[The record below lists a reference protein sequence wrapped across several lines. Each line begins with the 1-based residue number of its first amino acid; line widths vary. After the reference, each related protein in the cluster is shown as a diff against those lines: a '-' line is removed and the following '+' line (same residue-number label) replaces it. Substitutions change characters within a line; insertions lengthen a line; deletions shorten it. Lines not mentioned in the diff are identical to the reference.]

1 MNGTAELR
9 THWPLA
15 DRGAEDQPDALF
27 NLLLARDQGD
37 AAGGVGSQRE
47 GPAGPDEFFAHCAI
61 TFVWPAEPI
70 IMGAPVGTQVPPTG
84 GSPRRTGIPPT
95 STFVLP
101 DGMMPLMH
109 GPLAT
114 GGGGNAQPAI
124 TYDAGMVTTG

>member
-70 IMGAPVGTQVPPTG
+70 IMGVPVGTQVPPTG
-84 GSPRRTGIPPT
+84 GSPRRDGLPPT
-95 STFVLP
+95 STFGLTVVHCP
-101 DGMMPLMH
+101 WPPCMQVTVPPMFTI
-109 GPLAT
+109 GPGIT
-114 GGGGNAQPAI
+114 SPA
-124 TYDAGMVTTG
+124 ARHC